1 MATSSDSEKKCLLT
15 PKTPDAVRGNFAFQ
29 EGEAMAEGDEDVRLE
44 SRASSINGRESRT
57 ATNQGDDDSLAPGE
71 PPRSISPMPG
81 SMFANCPLI
90 YSEPALAGE
99 DMPMFRCSAASEN
112 WLALGKRRHPDSNQ
126 GVGRDSGIASITGDN
141 GAQDDD
147 PSKESDV
154 YFGNMTPKHSMCLS
168 EISCATV
175 ATSRQGGH
183 KTSFSTREIREQ
195 HQKMQERYRPKRQRH
210 YTDPV
215 DFEGVLNIIGGCS
228 WWQIWVYVLISM
240 QQIPHAMFNLNVVY
254 MMYNPEHWCQVPGFH
269 NVTDAGYLW
278 NLEDAMNT
286 TIVFPRTSFSQR
298 DSNLYHDQ
306 CHYFARGQ
314 QRFEALRKM
323 PLEEAIK
330 AVDGEPAV
338 MTKCTGWEY
347 KKDVMEET
355 IVTDWNLV
363 CDDNMKRGHAH
374 LFYSF
379 GYLVGCLLG
388 GFASDSFGRKPTVI
402 GFGVLSS
409 MFGVFLPFTTYFPMF
424 LFIRFLSAVCNE
436 AADLAAYILCMEI
449 TGVKYRSMIGS
460 LLQAPWAVGYA
471 LLALLAYFCKS
482 WKTIQAIA
490 AALHFVAVLLICTI
504 PESPRWLIV
513 SNRVAEA
520 EEVIRKACRNPPFP
534 FNLCRANQGSL
545 PSDLELVRHR
555 ETSKWVRAQ
564 NGKVNL
570 WHLFKIRELR
580 FRSIIVCI
588 VFMATALVYYG
599 LVIALS
605 DQSAPGRVLFSGNFF
620 LNNAIA
626 GAVELPT
633 LISCVYLMK
642 FGRKRAQM
650 ITLVCAGLCLI
661 IALLAVQGKVYM
673 VALLFMMMGK
683 ICVQGAFNILYI
695 FTSELYPTVVRNS
708 AVGFSSMIARF
719 GAGVSSYIAMLSD
732 VTLPIVPM
740 MIFAVFSLVAGML
753 VMLLPETNGLP
764 LPETIEDAVTL
775 LKSSDRNRACYG
787 FMGNDKSVSLLDE
800 PVENEPSSGNQREHS
815 ETMTG
820 MGASNNGSFASSISA
835 AAQATERALS
845 QASRRRI
852 LTPHRGASAPKSTAA
867 PPESYEISSMATIV
881 ENQ

>member
-1 MATSSDSEKKCLLT
+1 LT
-15 PKTPDAVRGNFAFQ
+15 VEEPQR
-29 EGEAMAEGDEDVRLE
+29 
-44 SRASSINGRESRT
+44 SASP
-57 ATNQGDDDSLAPGE
+57 LPGAN
-71 PPRSISPMPG
+71 
-81 SMFANCPLI
+81 FANCPLI
-90 YSEPALAGE
+90 YSEPALAG
-99 DMPMFRCSAASEN
+99 DMTPMFRSSAISESFLPN
-112 WLALGKRRHPDSNQ
+112 LPFRRGNAA
-126 GVGRDSGIASITGDN
+126 GGDSGIASIGGEGQT
-141 GAQDDD
+141 DDD

-154 YFGNMTPKHSMCLS
+154 LFINNTPKHSMCLS

-175 ATSRQGGH
+175 ATRQGGH

-210 YTDPV
+210 FTDPV

-269 NVTDAGYLW
+269 NSTDVDYLW
-278 NLEDAMNT
+278 TLEDAMNT
-286 TIVFPRTSFSQR
+286 TIIFPRTTKSQR

-306 CHYFARGQ
+306 CHYFDRGQ
-314 QRFEALRKM
+314 NRFEQLRKM
-323 PLEEAIK
+323 TLEDAIK
-330 AVDGEPAV
+330 AVDGEPAI
-338 MTKCTGWEY
+338 MTKCTNWEY

-363 CDDNMKRGHAH
+363 CDDNLMRGHAH

-402 GFGVLSS
+402 GFGILSS
-409 MFGVFLPFTTYFPMF
+409 LFGVFLPYTTYFPMF
-424 LFIRFLSAVCNE
+424 LFIRFCSAVCNE

-449 TGVKYRSMIGS
+449 TGVKYRAMIGS

-482 WKTIQAIA
+482 WKTIQTIA
-490 AALHFVAVLLICTI
+490 AGLHFCAVLIICTI

-520 EEVIRKACRNPPFP
+520 EEVIRKACREPPFP
-534 FNLCRANQGSL
+534 FNLCRANKGSL

-564 NGKVNL
+564 NGKVTL

-580 FRSIIVCI
+580 FRSLILCI

-599 LVIALS
+599 IVIALS

-620 LNNAIA
+620 FNNAIA
-626 GAVELPT
+626 GAIELPT

-650 ITLVCAGLCLI
+650 VTLVCAGLCLI
-661 IALLAVQGKVYM
+661 IALLAVQGKTYM

-695 FTSELYPTVVRNS
+695 FSSELYPTIVRNS

-740 MIFAVFSLVAGML
+740 MIFAIFSLVAGVL

-775 LKSSDRNRACYG
+775 LKSSDKNRAACYG
-787 FMGNDKSVSLLDE
+787 FMMGNEKSMSLLDE
-800 PVENEPSSGNQREHS
+800 PIEAELSSGNQREQNEAMS
-815 ETMTG
+815 ALG
-820 MGASNNGSFASSISA
+820 VSVNGSFASSISA
-835 AAQATERALS
+835 AAAATERANS
-845 QASRRRI
+845 SRNSRRRI
-852 LTPHRGASAPKSTAA
+852 LTPRGSMPRAMGPPKD
-867 PPESYEISSMATIV
+867 ESQCGSLAQEMATISIP
-881 ENQ
+881 ERLPEAFDDK